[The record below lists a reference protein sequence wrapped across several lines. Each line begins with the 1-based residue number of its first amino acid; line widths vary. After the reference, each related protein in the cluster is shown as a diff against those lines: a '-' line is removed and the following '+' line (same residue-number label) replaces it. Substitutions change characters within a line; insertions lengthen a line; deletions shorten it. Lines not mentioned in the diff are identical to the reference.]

1 MAPRLLVAWVAAS
14 LVGCGGTDVAQ
25 AGAAPSAAASERAST
40 LAPALGAA
48 GALAHAAAGPS
59 ALPSEH
65 AGQAAVPIATVPAA
79 AAAAAAP
86 SPSPLHASSS
96 SAILHADVE
105 MEEAHA
111 DEAATHE
118 SEHLALEVSVLI
130 LLLGA
135 SLAVG
140 AVIHSYHITW
150 LPESGATI
158 LIGLAFGLIV
168 NAIEPSEKS
177 IERKLYFDP
186 HFFNLFLLPPIIFE
200 SGYALDQFLFFRNLG
215 AISTFAVLGTLIS
228 TGFTWAVVYNLGLVG
243 AFAPMTGRASGCFA
257 CLISAVDPVATL
269 ATFSAL
275 KVDPHLANL
284 IFGESVLN
292 DAVSLILF
300 RSVSHY
306 GPLDEFSPHKDPF
319 LIMLSFCIS
328 AIASPL
334 YGVGVGM
341 LGAALLKTLGLGRHG
356 HMPSVEMAIFWGIS
370 YFSFVGAEVPHLSGI
385 VASLFC
391 GIAMRRYAAPNLSP
405 TARDHVDR
413 LLKVLATVAD
423 TLVFLLVGL
432 AVVAYIDEFDFAL
445 TFCTVVVILV
455 GRALNVFPL
464 ALLVNAQRA
473 TEKITHS
480 EQVVMWWSG
489 LRGAIALA
497 LAVQV
502 PGEQQ
507 PRIVAVTIVIVVL
520 TIFVGGG
527 STSALLAR
535 MQIQVNAPAY
545 DPASATLTHGERET
559 HRHVSAMDGYIRDL
573 LTDVEVPEPNRK
585 EPEDGEIFEP
595 YAQLGAAGEAAEQS
609 GGKRA
614 KKGRAEDDA
623 KGDVPFVRRI
633 KERAI
638 RAGLPIASISG
649 F

>member
-200 SGYALDQFLFFRNLG
+200 SGCVRARLG
-215 AISTFAVLGTLIS
+215 ARALAGPPRGATCGVRARRRDQTVAVRAYRT
-228 TGFTWAVVYNLGLVG
+228 AR
-243 AFAPMTGRASGCFA
+243 AARAPTVRRARLA
-257 CLISAVDPVATL
+257 APRRIPQLRARPV
-269 ATFSAL
+269 
-275 KVDPHLANL
+275 
-284 IFGESVLN
+284 
-292 DAVSLILF
+292 
-300 RSVSHY
+300 
-306 GPLDEFSPHKDPF
+306 PLLPQPWRDLDV
-319 LIMLSFCIS
+319 C
-328 AIASPL
+328 
-334 YGVGVGM
+334 
-341 LGAALLKTLGLGRHG
+341 GLGH
-356 HMPSVEMAIFWGIS
+356 A
-370 YFSFVGAEVPHLSGI
+370 HL
-385 VASLFC
+385 
-391 GIAMRRYAAPNLSP
+391 N
-405 TARDHVDR
+405 R
-413 LLKVLATVAD
+413 L
-423 TLVFLLVGL
+423 
-432 AVVAYIDEFDFAL
+432 
-445 TFCTVVVILV
+445 
-455 GRALNVFPL
+455 
-464 ALLVNAQRA
+464 
-473 TEKITHS
+473 H
-480 EQVVMWWSG
+480 
-489 LRGAIALA
+489 
-497 LAVQV
+497 
-502 PGEQQ
+502 
-507 PRIVAVTIVIVVL
+507 
-520 TIFVGGG
+520 VGGC
-527 STSALLAR
+527 L
-535 MQIQVNAPAY
+535 
-545 DPASATLTHGERET
+545 
-559 HRHVSAMDGYIRDL
+559 
-573 LTDVEVPEPNRK
+573 
-585 EPEDGEIFEP
+585 
-595 YAQLGAAGEAAEQS
+595 
-609 GGKRA
+609 
-614 KKGRAEDDA
+614 
-623 KGDVPFVRRI
+623 
-633 KERAI
+633 
-638 RAGLPIASISG
+638 
-649 F
+649 